1 MMANLVF
8 NPTALTPKN
17 NPGTEY
23 QFTATATVEKNYTV
37 TVPPYMQ
44 IRIAGIEY
52 QDVVAVTIGTGGVT
66 FSVRMTTSEIYDS
79 GITFADQSLTYEDEI
94 LSVLFD
100 IKNLLLIRLGEGY
113 GDYYKKG
120 IKKSFNVYNQDNTA
134 TIPDA
139 YVYESATATFR
150 LAVSADIG
158 AKPLYKLASKDHW
171 VQVYTELYDAWAD
184 TIDIKLDSSAIK
196 GATLEVYVKAG
207 VSLASMKTS
216 WSIDSKTIM
225 VDGPTNALGDR
236 ARTGSFSND
245 DVRFDGSQATID
257 LAFRPDVRDPQS
269 IKFRLKAILN
279 ESGIDDFVINSI
291 RILPSNVIYIGGID
305 G

>member
-1 MMANLVF
+1 MANLVF

-44 IRIAGIEY
+44 IRIADIEY
-52 QDVVAVTIGTGGVT
+52 QDDVIAVTIGTGGVT

-79 GITFADQSLTYEDEI
+79 GITFTDQSLTYEDEI
-94 LSVLFD
+94 LPVLFD

-113 GDYYKKG
+113 GDYYRKG
-120 IKKSFNVYNQDNTA
+120 IREEVDVYIRDDSVTM
-134 TIPDA
+134 PD
-139 YVYESATATFR
+139 VYEYNASTCTFKVWDGSTITPR
-150 LAVSADIG
+150 YR
-158 AKPLYKLASKDHW
+158 KETKNHW
-171 VQVYTELYDAWAD
+171 VQAYTELYDAWAD

-245 DVRFDGSQATID
+245 EVRFDGSQATID
-257 LAFRPDVRDPQS
+257 LMFHPDVRDPRS
-269 IKFRLKAILN
+269 IKFRLQALLN